1 MKKPIVAAELEFLI
15 EYAKNQFAESFGLH
29 LNSSSWKPYIK
40 VGKPVFYKFLIDGI
54 VQFSTKTSTS
64 NKKYNQT
71 VKLMDYKK
79 IEPALFVLFLLKLS
93 DEEISNFISE
103 YLMYANAKIR
113 CDCPAFCLEKNTKI
127 DLVNNTTKTI
137 AELYDDYNNG
147 ITNYVYSVD
156 KNNNPTVNK
165 INKIWISKKT
175 NDLIKITLDN
185 NKYIITTPEHYYI
198 TRNGNDIQAKQL
210 NIGDSLMPIYFDYDK
225 HGYKKV
231 IMNNIINNCKSKTVH
246 RIVAEKYSN
255 NIYGNNGVVHHINFN
270 KLDNT
275 PENLL
280 FMDKKEHYLYHSK
293 LIGSN
298 RKNIN
303 NGLNKWLEYMK
314 KFEPDKLKKL
324 KGNGGRACHIKHPEI
339 RKLFNDAGISW
350 AKNNRKFYS
359 NKFKETWK
367 NNREKML
374 LSLMKNV
381 NNPINRKKHS
391 DIMSNNWKNEQ
402 FRNNVIRAV
411 SQKNTKN
418 NAEMNKSLYHIIS
431 VKLGNIFNTFDR
443 MICANAELSENN
455 YEIYKTNRSWKT
467 VYKTFDKAIKDYEF
481 YVIDR
486 EKNKKEIIEK
496 FLTYNHK
503 IINIEHIHLDNAE
516 EVYDIEIENDHN
528 FYVSAGIVL
537 HNCFWGPAFNLT
549 HLQSIYGLPEKRPPR
564 IRDKKRENLICKHLW
579 LVLETFE
586 SNIKYF
592 AKGLLPYYKRMFGLY
607 TDTDIDKTIRKFN
620 DKQIRKLVEDASIS
634 LTESKNKTL
643 TDKFIKLTENKI
655 NDLIKLNKS
664 ISLKPE
670 IVDNINDIV
679 KKDTIKKTTD
689 NWIKEKTDKLAE
701 ALEKDYTSLMNKKR
715 LAEKN
720 RQILLAAK
728 EKELIN
734 DFLKLFND
742 KK

>member
-113 CDCPAFCLEKNTKI
+113 CDCPAF
-127 DLVNNTTKTI
+127 
-137 AELYDDYNNG
+137 G
-147 ITNYVYSVD
+147 
-156 KNNNPTVNK
+156 
-165 INKIWISKKT
+165 
-175 NDLIKITLDN
+175 
-185 NKYIITTPEHYYI
+185 
-198 TRNGNDIQAKQL
+198 
-210 NIGDSLMPIYFDYDK
+210 
-225 HGYKKV
+225 
-231 IMNNIINNCKSKTVH
+231 
-246 RIVAEKYSN
+246 
-255 NIYGNNGVVHHINFN
+255 
-270 KLDNT
+270 
-275 PENLL
+275 
-280 FMDKKEHYLYHSK
+280 
-293 LIGSN
+293 
-298 RKNIN
+298 
-303 NGLNKWLEYMK
+303 
-314 KFEPDKLKKL
+314 
-324 KGNGGRACHIKHPEI
+324 
-339 RKLFNDAGISW
+339 
-350 AKNNRKFYS
+350 
-359 NKFKETWK
+359 
-367 NNREKML
+367 
-374 LSLMKNV
+374 
-381 NNPINRKKHS
+381 
-391 DIMSNNWKNEQ
+391 
-402 FRNNVIRAV
+402 
-411 SQKNTKN
+411 
-418 NAEMNKSLYHIIS
+418 
-431 VKLGNIFNTFDR
+431 
-443 MICANAELSENN
+443 
-455 YEIYKTNRSWKT
+455 
-467 VYKTFDKAIKDYEF
+467 
-481 YVIDR
+481 
-486 EKNKKEIIEK
+486 
-496 FLTYNHK
+496 
-503 IINIEHIHLDNAE
+503 
-516 EVYDIEIENDHN
+516 
-528 FYVSAGIVL
+528 
-537 HNCFWGPAFNLT
+537 FWGPAFNLT